1 MRNDNTNWTDFNFD
15 IVVSVGLRRSQTK
28 IYLVKNRL
36 NYQDLSF
43 SLMLMDQAKQYRIRL
58 GNGSVYN
65 SMPGFSRI
73 PGVVRFC
80 INTFVAEFK

>member
-1 MRNDNTNWTDFNFD
+1 
-15 IVVSVGLRRSQTK
+15 
-28 IYLVKNRL
+28 
-36 NYQDLSF
+36 
-43 SLMLMDQAKQYRIRL
+43 MLMDQAKQYRIRL